1 MGEIAA
7 LGTSVLWSFTSVLFT
22 LAGRRVGSANVN
34 RTRLVV
40 AVFFISLTHWALHG
54 EIIPMD
60 TTPERAFWLGLS
72 GVIGLVAG
80 DASLFQAFV
89 LIGPRL
95 SMLMMALA
103 PVMST
108 LLAWIFLGEH
118 LGSVDLLAILITVA
132 GIAWVVWE
140 SNVRLPEVERKDFI
154 LGIFLGIGGA
164 LGQAVGLITSKL
176 GMEGGFPPL
185 SATLLRMVTA
195 MFFIWL
201 LTIFQGKARSTLQ
214 ALKDRKAALSI
225 VGASI
230 VGPFLGV
237 WLSLIA
243 IDQAQVG
250 IASTLMSLSPIFLI
264 PLAKW
269 VFKEQVSSRVVFGT
283 VIALIGVTMIFTHV

>member
-7 LGTSVLWSFTSVLFT
+7 LGTSILWSFTSLLFT
-22 LAGRRVGSANVN
+22 VAGRRVGSVIVN
-34 RTRLVV
+34 RIRLVIAMV
-40 AVFFISLTHWALHG
+40 LISTTHLILYG
-54 EIIPMD
+54 DIIPND
-60 TTPERAFWLGLS
+60 TTPERVLWLGLS

-103 PVMST
+103 PVLST

-118 LGSVDLLAILITVA
+118 LDSVDLLAVLVTVA
-132 GIAWVVWE
+132 GIAWVTWE
-140 SNVRLPEVERKDFI
+140 SNIRLSVLERKNYVA
-154 LGIFLGIGGA
+154 GIFFGIGGA

-185 SATLLRMVTA
+185 SATLLRMMAA
-195 MFFIWL
+195 MLVIWL
-201 LTIFQGKARSTLQ
+201 ITLLQGKVHTTLQ
-214 ALKDRKAALSI
+214 ALKDQKAIWAIL
-225 VGASI
+225 GASI
-230 VGPFLGV
+230 VGPYLGV

-250 IASTLMSLSPIFLI
+250 IASTLMALSPIFLI

-269 VFKEQVSSRVVFGT
+269 VFKEQISFKIAFGT
-283 VIALIGVTMIFTHV
+283 IVALIGVTMIFMNE